1 MASALA
7 DPCSQASECAFRCSR
22 LQLLWHVDFERK
34 VLRGCAEWTVQR
46 SDGYAL
52 TGDSKPKD
60 VDDATVVLD
69 TKALKIEAVRVEGK
83 PATFSLCDEHHVFGQ
98 ALKISLRPA
107 GQGDGPFQVSIDYE
121 TSPESSACQWLSAE
135 LTAGKEHPYLFTQ
148 CQAIHGRALLPCQ
161 DSPGA
166 KFSYEASVTVPEWAT
181 ALMSARRGAAPAAA
195 AKPPDAST
203 RVFAFHQPVPVP
215 AYLFAIAVGHLA
227 SREVGPRSLVWSEP
241 SMVDEVAHEFAEV
254 ESFLQAAEEITGQ
267 PYIWG
272 QYDLLCLP
280 PSFPYGGM
288 ENPCLTFLTPT
299 LIAGDR
305 SLAGVVAHE
314 VSHSWT
320 GNLLTNHTWEHFW
333 LNEGWTVWLER
344 RIEAK
349 MHGET
354 WYAFSSLE
362 ANDSLQEAVS
372 RYGDSHNFTKLV
384 PTLRDIDPDDAF
396 SCIPYEKGFQFI
408 HFLGEVIGSK
418 AFPEYVTAYIGEFK
432 MKTLTSDEFKA
443 FTISWCGGR
452 GVDLSAVDWDEWL
465 HAPGMPPVR
474 LSLANVEGERAK
486 ELAAQW
492 LRPQSEMDPSGCP
505 EGAAAGAP
513 QGWRHQHWLVFFG
526 CLSSEIDSEPSHAL
540 SLERLLRMDEA
551 YGFSASRNAEVVTH
565 HREGRASL
573 SASLALTRIAQH
585 RCVAVA
591 GRHERESNAVITMWG
606 IFAWR
611 HFRNMY

>member
-1 MASALA
+1 M
-7 DPCSQASECAFRCSR
+7 
-22 LQLLWHVDFERK
+22 
-34 VLRGCAEWTVQR
+34 
-46 SDGYAL
+46 
-52 TGDSKPKD
+52 
-60 VDDATVVLD
+60 
-69 TKALKIEAVRVEGK
+69 
-83 PATFSLCDEHHVFGQ
+83 
-98 ALKISLRPA
+98 
-107 GQGDGPFQVSIDYE
+107 
-121 TSPESSACQWLSAE
+121 
-135 LTAGKEHPYLFTQ
+135 
-148 CQAIHGRALLPCQ
+148 
-161 DSPGA
+161 
-166 KFSYEASVTVPEWAT
+166 VPW
-181 ALMSARRGAAPAAA
+181 
-195 AKPPDAST
+195 KAST
-203 RVFAFHQPVPVP
+203 PV
-215 AYLFAIAVGHLA
+215 
-227 SREVGPRSLVWSEP
+227 W
-241 SMVDEVAHEFAEV
+241 
-254 ESFLQAAEEITGQ
+254 LQ
-267 PYIWG
+267 WG
-272 QYDLLCLP
+272 Q
-280 PSFPYGGM
+280 
-288 ENPCLTFLTPT
+288 
-299 LIAGDR
+299 
-305 SLAGVVAHE
+305 

-551 YGFSASRNAEVVTH
+551 YGFSASRNAEVRFRWQRLCIKLRADFIVPQVVDFLKSQGRMKFVRPLF
-565 HREGRASL
+565 RELNAWPEHAHVATQTFEEWGGNYHPIARKMLAQDLAAS
-573 SASLALTRIAQH
+573 A
-585 RCVAVA
+585 
-591 GRHERESNAVITMWG
+591 
-606 IFAWR
+606 
-611 HFRNMY
+611 